1 MSPAWTLAR
10 QRASS
15 TKTCR
20 SRESCEKKNQEKQE
34 NLAQSRGHLADVAQ
48 YLASFTVKSRG
59 RLADVWRTSAG
70 PRKPTFFVAI
80 SERARTHFPFAKS
93 GVYMSFQKVK
103 TMLLSLSILW
113 QATGLQ
119 FLPHLLREKRRKCF
133 VSLLGTTSLPARR
146 RGISICRHAMYVGYI

>member
-1 MSPAWTLAR
+1 MDIGATASVFYKYTR
-10 QRASS
+10 Q
-15 TKTCR
+15 
-20 SRESCEKKNQEKQE
+20 SRESCNKKIPKKQEK
-34 NLAQSRGHLADVAQ
+34 LSKRRGQLADVAQ

-59 RLADVWRTSAG
+59 LLADFWRTSAG

-103 TMLLSLSILW
+103 TMLLPLSILW

-146 RGISICRHAMYVGYI
+146 RGISIICRHAMYVGFI